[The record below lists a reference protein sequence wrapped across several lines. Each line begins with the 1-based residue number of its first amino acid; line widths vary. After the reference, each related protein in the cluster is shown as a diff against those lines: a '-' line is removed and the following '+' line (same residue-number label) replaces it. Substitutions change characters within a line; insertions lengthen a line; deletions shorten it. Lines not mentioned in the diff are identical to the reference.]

1 MTIITDPREIEK
13 RSFAI
18 ITEQLEGRD
27 FGPNAP
33 VVKRVVHTTADFDYL
48 DSLVF
53 SKNVLEKTISALKQ
67 GGFHVV
73 TDTRMAEAGVNKRS
87 LEKLGGSIHCFID
100 SAETVRAAKEA
111 GTTRSAAAVDIAVS
125 RVPVPAPLIF
135 LVGNAPTALLRLH
148 ELILAQ
154 RCKPELI
161 VGVPVGFVNVVESK
175 EMILSLDLPMIV
187 ARGRKGGSNVA
198 AAVFNALMYEAGG
211 R

>member
-1 MTIITDPREIEK
+1 MTIITDPNEIEK
-13 RSFAI
+13 RSFEI
-18 ITEQLEGRD
+18 ITERLEGRD

-33 VVKRVVHTTADFDYL
+33 VVKRVIHTTADFDYI
-48 DSLVF
+48 DNLVF
-53 SKNVLEKTISALKQ
+53 SENVFEKTISLLKK

-87 LEKLGGSIHCFID
+87 LAALGGSIHCFID
-100 SAETVRAAKEA
+100 SVETLRGAKVT
-111 GTTRSAAAVDIAVS
+111 GTTRSAAAVDVAVS
-125 RVPVPAPLIF
+125 RVPSPLLF
-135 LVGNAPTALLRLH
+135 LVGNAPTALIRLH
-148 ELILAQ
+148 ELVLAQ

-187 ARGRKGGSNVA
+187 ARGRKGGSTVA